1 MRLFNREKKGGNK
14 NESPAPPIADAAKQR
29 LARLEELR
37 REMDAPNG
45 LKRAYAIQT
54 LLSLLWI
61 ATETSRLQIAFTLF
75 CFEITSDKVNSAVAP
90 TRFCRCLTNDEAD
103 GMAPPPNA
111 EGLNAW
117 AANALNAALHETL
130 NVLNAATQTNARPD
144 EMEIKREV
152 EICLDLL
159 KVIRRMAQPDCLDPC
174 VRLLKMFPADLG
186 RRVSAAARQTTV
198 LRESASQAVGAMP
211 PDAIASFWTLLGGAE
226 SRARRDLMPALDYI
240 TDVRAIPHLT
250 NLLEKRKT
258 WADGEML
265 GWFIVRSF
273 GRIGSRK
280 ALPALQQISSEEET
294 SGLGLSQEA
303 RRVIQAIE
311 DGKATRER
319 NELLRPAEMASDTL
333 LRAASAPAH
342 ESNPRDR
349 DELLRP
355 GEESGEKTENEGK
368 KSENRKQTT
377 EE

>member
-1 MRLFNREKKGGNK
+1 MRFFNREKKADPK
-14 NESPAPPIADAAKQR
+14 TEPPAPPVPDAAKQR

-61 ATETSRLQIAFTLF
+61 ATETSRPQIAFTF
-75 CFEITSDKVNSAVAP
+75 FGYEPTSDKVNSPAAP
-90 TRFCRCLTNDEAD
+90 VRFCRCLPKDEAD
-103 GMAPPPNA
+103 GMAPIPNA

-117 AANALNAALHETL
+117 AAIALNSALHETL
-130 NVLNAATQTNARPD
+130 NVLHAATQANARPD
-144 EMEIKREV
+144 EAEIKREV
-152 EICLDLL
+152 EICRDLL
-159 KVIRRMAQPDCLDPC
+159 KVIRWMGQPACLDPC

-211 PDAIASFWTLLGGAE
+211 PDSIPSFWTLLGSAE

-240 TDVRAIPHLT
+240 TDVRAIPHLVT
-250 NLLEKRKT
+250 LLKKRKT

-280 ALPALQQISSEEET
+280 ALPALHQISSEEET

-319 NELLRPAEMASDTL
+319 NELLRPAEIVRRNAS
-333 LRAASAPAH
+333 
-342 ESNPRDR
+342 PRR
-349 DELLRP
+349 LRP
-355 GEESGEKTENEGK
+355 ARPIQSPRPRRTVATGRGRGK
-368 KSENRKQTT
+368 VDSKQ
-377 EE
+377 